1 MKTGQFTVYI
11 EQDEDGI
18 FIGSIP
24 AVPSCYAEGK
34 TQEEMLR
41 NLSEVLKLCLRN
53 VDKKFI
59 QKNRFVGIQNLELS
73 HA

>member
-1 MKTGQFTVYI
+1 MKTAQFTVYI

-24 AVPSCYAEGK
+24 AIPNCYAEGK
-34 TQEEMLR
+34 TQAEMLKH
-41 NLSEVLKLCLRN
+41 LSEVLKLCLRN
-53 VDKKFI
+53 IDKKTL
-59 QKNRFVGIQNLELS
+59 QKNKFIGIQNLELS